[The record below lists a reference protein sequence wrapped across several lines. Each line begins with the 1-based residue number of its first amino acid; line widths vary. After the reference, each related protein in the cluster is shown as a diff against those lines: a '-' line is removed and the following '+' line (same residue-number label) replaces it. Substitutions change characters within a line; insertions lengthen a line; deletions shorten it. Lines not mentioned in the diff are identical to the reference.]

1 MQLNAELLYLTFS
14 RAFVL
19 ILRGCFRRS
28 VLTMAAN
35 ILFVRVT
42 RGVLADEVV
51 GGLGRMASSVSNK
64 CCVKFV
70 KVVVRVAVEHKKYEL

>member
-1 MQLNAELLYLTFS
+1 
-14 RAFVL
+14 
-19 ILRGCFRRS
+19 
-28 VLTMAAN
+28 MAAN

-51 GGLGRMASSVSNK
+51 GGLGRMATSVSFTK

-70 KVVVRVAVEHKKYEL
+70 KVVVKVAVEHTKYKP